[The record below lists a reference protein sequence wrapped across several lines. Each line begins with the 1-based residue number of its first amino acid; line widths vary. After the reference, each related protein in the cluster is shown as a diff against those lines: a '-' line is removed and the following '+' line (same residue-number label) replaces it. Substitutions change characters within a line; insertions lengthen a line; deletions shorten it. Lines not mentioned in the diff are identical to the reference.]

1 MDVLS
6 TAFERHAKCC
16 CELFCCLE
24 PIDNGFGEL
33 VWLTIPKNVSY
44 NSIEDSTH
52 WQETVLIAGPDVMFE
67 VVDLDD
73 SDQSVEIV
81 AAHFFGMLSLTYI
94 FMYAYMCVIY
104 KFVLKLHCASSY
116 L

>member
-1 MDVLS
+1 ML
-6 TAFERHAKCC
+6 
-16 CELFCCLE
+16 
-24 PIDNGFGEL
+24 L

-44 NSIEDSTH
+44 NSIEYNTH

-94 FMYAYMCVIY
+94 YIYAYMCVPY
-104 KFVLKLHCASSY
+104 KFVLKLHCSSSY